1 MSNKKNKLIQ
11 HFKYIALA
19 IPLFFFSCA
28 SHPEFIYLQ
37 NSHNNAAF
45 EFASIETKELVKIQP
60 FDFLF
65 ISVYSID
72 PTAALPFNP
81 PNSASVGGAG
91 NAQPEIIGYKV
102 GEDGM
107 IDFPVVGA
115 IKVLGLSLRDA
126 ENLLKDKIAVYLKDP
141 VVNIKFLNLKVTVI
155 GEVNRPGTFDIPVE
169 NMTIMQAIGLAG
181 DVSIYG
187 DRSNITIIR
196 EQNGKRSVGRI
207 NLLKTDVFNSPFY
220 YLQQNDVIIAQPS
233 ELKDTQ
239 VNSLSSREVLP
250 WVTAG
255 VSLASL
261 LIAVLR

>member
-1 MSNKKNKLIQ
+1 MKNKIILTYS
-11 HFKYIALA
+11 KYLLLSISVL
-19 IPLFFFSCA
+19 FFSCA

-37 NSHNNAAF
+37 NLEEQSSF
-45 EFASIETKELVKIQP
+45 EFANIDTKELVKIQP

-72 PTAALPFNP
+72 PLAALPFNP
-81 PNSASVGGAG
+81 QIGTANVG
-91 NAQPEIIGYKV
+91 NAQPEVIGYKV
-102 GEDGM
+102 GEDGNV
-107 IDFPVVGA
+107 DFPVIGQV
-115 IKVLGLSLRDA
+115 KMVGLSLREA
-126 ENLLKDKIAVYLKDP
+126 ELLLKKQIEVYLKDP
-141 VVNIKFLNLKVTVI
+141 VVNIKFLNLKVTII

-169 NMTIMQAIGLAG
+169 NMTVLQAIGLAG
-181 DVSIYG
+181 DISIYG
-187 DRSNITIIR
+187 DRTNVTVIR
-196 EQNGKRSVGRI
+196 EQNGKRSVGKI
-207 NLLKTDVFNSPFY
+207 NLLSTDIFNSPFY
-220 YLQQNDVIIAQPS
+220 YLQQNDVLIAQPS